1 MNTIVVGKI
10 GAPYGVRGW
19 VKIHSFT
26 EPLDNLFTYPLLIAA
41 PKDTWRAIK
50 IDEYKM
56 HGDGYVA
63 KLSGIDDRDQ
73 AALITNLHLAMNRED
88 LPELDTDQ
96 YYFNDL
102 LGLQVYNQANIELGQ
117 VVDFFATGANDV
129 MVVQGTVGNG
139 KKEYLIP
146 FVLDMYIT
154 SIDLPNKKMQ
164 VDWDAEF

>member
-1 MNTIVVGKI
+1 MNTVVVGKI

-26 EPLDNLFTYPLLIAA
+26 EPLDNLFTYPLLLEA
-41 PKDTWRAIK
+41 PRQNWRAAVIE
-50 IDEYKM
+50 EYKM
-56 HGDGYVA
+56 HGDGFVA
-63 KLSGIDDRDQ
+63 KLSGVDDRDQ
-73 AALITNLHLAMNRED
+73 AALITNLQLAIKRED
-88 LPELDTDQ
+88 LPELETDQ

-129 MVVQGTVGNG
+129 MVVRRTVGD
-139 KKEYLIP
+139 KTKEYLIP